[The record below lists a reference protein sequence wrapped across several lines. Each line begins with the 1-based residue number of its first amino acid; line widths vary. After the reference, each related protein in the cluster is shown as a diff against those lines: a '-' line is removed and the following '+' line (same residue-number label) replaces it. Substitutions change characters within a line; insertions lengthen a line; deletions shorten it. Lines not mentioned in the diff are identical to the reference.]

1 MRCTV
6 CTGADIGCIS
16 RKINSSEVEKCK
28 LLETVPGPKH
38 HHPLIIV
45 SPPSPSLREDSSLLV
60 ETHSWRLMACG
71 SYSGQH
77 VPCHPLFRFS
87 TSNTLIQLKHITNKQ
102 SCRSSKGAMMPTV
115 PPIFLSSLT
124 SRRYNTVLLQ
134 PSHFSVTE
142 MQVVK
147 QALAS
152 APSSPWQKPSATTDV
167 ISSPDQPLE
176 HCTVCDMGPYI
187 NPTRHQGAT
196 HPSQAKAR
204 RLVELLGK
212 TSTEKERLLSGIAR
226 IT

>member
-1 MRCTV
+1 
-6 CTGADIGCIS
+6 
-16 RKINSSEVEKCK
+16 
-28 LLETVPGPKH
+28 
-38 HHPLIIV
+38 
-45 SPPSPSLREDSSLLV
+45 
-60 ETHSWRLMACG
+60 
-71 SYSGQH
+71 
-77 VPCHPLFRFS
+77 
-87 TSNTLIQLKHITNKQ
+87 
-102 SCRSSKGAMMPTV
+102 MPTV

-152 APSSPWQKPSATTDV
+152 APSYPWQKPSATTDV

-212 TSTEKERLLSGIAR
+212 TSTEKERLLSGIFPNHLNTLPVMA
-226 IT
+226 ILVTYVDDNDDKNVQKTYKYGEFCVELCGKLPF